1 MATTIEKG
9 QPLVPVPLLPPG
21 PFATT
26 MASTF
31 EYVPGGIPVIGPD
44 EQVFV
49 SGAGG
54 GFWGFVAGQFA
65 GLLATVMVRKV
76 EPPETTRRT
85 VNDVASHGCP
95 DESLCDLHVTTTPEV
110 ELPAT
115 YVGVPGAEQQNKLL
129 PLPFPHLFPA
139 GIGQSESELQ
149 HLANEQSA

>member
-1 MATTIEKG
+1 M
-9 QPLVPVPLLPPG
+9 PLLPPG
-21 PFATT
+21 PSATT
-26 MASTF
+26 VASTF
-31 EYVPGGIPVIGPD
+31 EYVPGAIPVIGPD

-49 SGAGG
+49 SGVVG
-54 GFWGFVAGQFA
+54 GFVAGQFE

-76 EPPETTRRT
+76 EPPPETTRRT

-95 DESLCDLHVTTTPEV
+95 DENLCDLHVTTTPEV

-115 YVGVPGAEQQNKLL
+115 FVGGPGEVQQNKLL

>member
-1 MATTIEKG
+1 M
-9 QPLVPVPLLPPG
+9 LVPVPLLPPG

-26 MASTF
+26 VASTF

-49 SGAGG
+49 SGVVG
-54 GFWGFVAGQFA
+54 GFVAGQFA
-65 GLLATVMVRKV
+65 GVLLTVMVRKV
-76 EPPETTRRT
+76 EPPPETTRRT

-95 DESLCDLHVTTTPEV
+95 DESLSDLHVTTTPEV

-115 YVGVPGAEQQNKLL
+115 FVGVPGAVQQYKLL